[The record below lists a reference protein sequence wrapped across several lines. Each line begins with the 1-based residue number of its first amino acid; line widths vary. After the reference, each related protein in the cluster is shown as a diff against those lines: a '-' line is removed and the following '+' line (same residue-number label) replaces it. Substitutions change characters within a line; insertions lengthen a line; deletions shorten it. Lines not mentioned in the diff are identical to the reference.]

1 MTRPIW
7 RAGPATG
14 ALLCALAAGAL
25 ILPPT
30 GSAAA
35 QDRALSGRAKAL
47 DANGDGVIGRDE
59 ARGPLSDNFAEMDC
73 DGSGTLDGG
82 EIRGFFTGKGCGA
95 PGASAA
101 APASGSAAGSGP
113 PAGGRPARP
122 VRVDEVIVESQSQT
136 APVLGRLV
144 ARRAGRVAALVNGAV
159 VRIDVEVGDRVRRGD
174 VVATLGAAALE
185 ALRDKFR
192 AALATRRALLAAA
205 EAESLKKDREL
216 QRMKELRTSS
226 SFSRARFE
234 DLERDVQHRRAMID
248 ERRARVREG
257 EADLRR
263 AEIDLGNS
271 EIRAPYDG
279 VVAARHAEVGA
290 YVGVGAPVVTLI
302 NDGEIEIEAEVPSDR
317 IAGLAPGA
325 WVRLHLD
332 DGTWGRAAVRA
343 LVPEENPRTRTRPV
357 RFTPEFGPGV
367 GRLAVN
373 QSVTVMVPV
382 GEVREV
388 TTVHKDAIVRQGDR
402 QTVYVARNGKA
413 FPRRVALGDAVGNR
427 YVVLSGLEAGERV
440 ITYGNEGLPP
450 GTPVRV
456 IASRL
461 APAPVR

>member
-1 MTRPIW
+1 MRRSIG
-7 RAGPATG
+7 RAAGFATG
-14 ALLCALAAGAL
+14 VFLCALAAGFPVL
-25 ILPPT
+25 TP

-47 DANGDGVIGRDE
+47 DADGDGVIGRDE

-73 DGSGTLDGG
+73 DRSGTLDGG
-82 EIRGFFTGKGCGA
+82 EIRGFFTGTGC
-95 PGASAA
+95 GASAA
-101 APASGSAAGSGP
+101 PAAPAAAPAAGSGP
-113 PAGGRPARP
+113 PAGRRPARP
-122 VRVDEVIVESQSQT
+122 VRVDEVIVAAQSQT

-144 ARRAGRVAALVNGAV
+144 ARRSGRVAALVSGAV

-174 VVATLGAAALE
+174 IVATLSGATLE
-185 ALRDKFR
+185 ALRDKFG

-216 QRMKELRTSS
+216 QRMKELRQSS

-234 DLERDVQHRRAMID
+234 DLERDVQQRRAMID

-263 AEIDLGNS
+263 AEIDLRNS
-271 EIRAPYDG
+271 RIRAPYDG

-290 YVGVGAPVVTLI
+290 YVGLGAPVVTLI

-317 IAGLAPGA
+317 IAGLVPGIR
-325 WVRLHLD
+325 VRLQLD

-357 RFTPEFGPGV
+357 RFVPEFGAGV

-382 GEVREV
+382 GEIRQAV
-388 TTVHKDAIVRQGDR
+388 TVHKDAIVRQGDR
-402 QTVYVARNGKA
+402 QTVYIARNGKA

-427 YVVLSGLEAGERV
+427 YVVLSGLKAGDRV

-450 GTPVRV
+450 GAVVRV
-456 IASRL
+456 IANRL
-461 APAPVR
+461 EPVPVR